1 MIGSFGTRETEQV
14 WRGLR
19 SRRLPDDVQRIG
31 LRKLELIAAAAGI
44 DDLCIPPGNRLEM
57 LKGDLK
63 GFWSI
68 RINQQWRIIFRWVN
82 GNAEDVEIIDY
93 H

>member
-1 MIGSFGTRETEQV
+1 MIRSFGNRETENI
-14 WRGLR
+14 WLGHR
-19 SRRLPDDVQRIG
+19 SRRLPEDIQRIG
-31 LRKLELIAAAAGI
+31 LRKLELIAAAANV
-44 DDLCIPPGNRLEM
+44 DDLRIPPGNRLEM

-68 RINQQWRIIFRWVN
+68 RINQQWRIMFRWVN
-82 GNAEDVEIIDY
+82 GNAENVEIIDY

>member
-1 MIGSFGTRETEQV
+1 MIRSFGNRETENI
-14 WRGLR
+14 WLGHR
-19 SRRLPDDVQRIG
+19 SRRLPEDIQRIG
-31 LRKLELIAAAAGI
+31 LRKLELIEAAATV
-44 DDLCIPPGNRLEM
+44 DDLRIPPGNRLEM

-68 RINQQWRIIFRWVN
+68 RINQQWRIMFRFVN
-82 GNAEDVEIIDY
+82 GNAENVEIIDY

>member
-44 DDLCIPPGNRLEM
+44 DDLRIPPGNRLEM

-68 RINQQWRIIFRWVN
+68 RINQQWRIMFRWVN